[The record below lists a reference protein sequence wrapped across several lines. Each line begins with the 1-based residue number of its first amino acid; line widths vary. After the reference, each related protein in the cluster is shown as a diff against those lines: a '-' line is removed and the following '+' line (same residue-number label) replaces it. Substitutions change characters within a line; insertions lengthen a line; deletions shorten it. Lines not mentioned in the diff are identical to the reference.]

1 LKGRSVVSRIKILH
15 VGLDTHLGGIETY
28 LLKISS
34 NIDRNRFDFGFLTHD
49 NQNPC
54 FFNELSDL
62 GCSFHFVRSRRK
74 SWFGNAKDIRN
85 LLSKEKYDIVH
96 CHLNSLTYITP
107 ALEGLKA
114 GAKVI
119 VHSRNGGSAIGSSSR
134 ILGAINRLRMPWN
147 RVTRVAVS
155 DLAGEWMFGKN
166 RSFLVLNNGLDT
178 SKYMFSAEDRTTI
191 RKELGIPHNAEV
203 IANVGAFRTQKNH
216 TFIIDVFKAYYQRH
230 NDSMLLLVGEGE
242 LEDEIKKKV
251 SEYGIENH
259 VVFAG
264 RRTDIP
270 SVLSASDKYLFPSLY
285 EGFPNALIEAET
297 SGLLC
302 VSSTSITEQ
311 ACLDNCIRVSLDAP
325 VSDWVAALE
334 RSVVSDRKACVEM
347 VEKAGFGI
355 REEIGRLESLYTSLV
370 GGKS

>member
-1 LKGRSVVSRIKILH
+1 MSRIKILH

-34 NIDRNRFDFGFLTHD
+34 NIDRNRFDFGFLAYD
-49 NQNPC
+49 DQNPC

-85 LLSKEKYDIVH
+85 LLAKEKYDIVH
-96 CHLNSLTYITP
+96 CHLNSLTYIAP

-134 ILGAINRLRMPWN
+134 ILGAINKFRMPWN
-147 RVTRVAVS
+147 RVSRVAVS
-155 DLAGEWMFGKN
+155 DLAGVWMFGKN
-166 RSFLVLNNGLDT
+166 RSFTVLNNGLDT
-178 SKYMFSAEDRTTI
+178 SKYMFSAEGRTAI
-191 RKELGIPHNAEV
+191 RKELGIPQNAEV
-203 IANVGAFRTQKNH
+203 VSNVGAFRTQKNH
-216 TFIIDVFKAYYQRH
+216 SFIVDVFNAYHQKH
-230 NDSMLLLVGEGE
+230 SVSILLLVGEGE
-242 LEDEIKKKV
+242 LEDEIKRKV
-251 SEYGIENH
+251 SEYGIENN

-334 RSVVSDRKACVEM
+334 RPVVSDRKACVEM

-355 REEIGRLESLYTSLV
+355 REEIARLESLYTSLV
-370 GGKS
+370 GGKG

>member
-1 LKGRSVVSRIKILH
+1 MSGIRVLH

-28 LLKISS
+28 LLKITS
-34 NIDRNRFDFGFLTHD
+34 NIDRSRFDFGFLVYD
-49 NQNPC
+49 DEKPC

-119 VHSRNGGSAIGSSSR
+119 IHSRNGGSAIGSSSR

-147 RVTRVAVS
+147 KVTRLAVS
-155 DLAGEWMFGKN
+155 DLAGEWMFGKD
-166 RSFLVLNNGLDT
+166 RSFTVLNNGLDT
-178 SKYMFSAEDRTTI
+178 AKYKFSPEERISI
-191 RKELGIPHNAEV
+191 RNELCIPQNAEV

-216 TFIIDVFKAYYQRH
+216 SFIIDVFKEYHRRH
-230 NDSMLLLVGEGE
+230 SDSILLLVGEGE

-251 SEYGIENH
+251 SEYGIENN
-259 VVFAG
+259 VIFAG
-264 RRTDIP
+264 RRSDIGA
-270 SVLSASDKYLFPSLY
+270 VLSASDKYLFPSLY

-302 VSSTSITEQ
+302 VSSTSITKQ

-325 VSDWVAALE
+325 VSDWVSALE
-334 RSVVSDRKACVEM
+334 KPVVSDRMTCVEM

-355 REEIGRLESLYTSLV
+355 KDEIVRLESLYNSLV
-370 GGKS
+370 GGKC

>member
-1 LKGRSVVSRIKILH
+1 MSGIRVLH

-34 NIDRNRFDFGFLTHD
+34 NIDRNRFDFGFLAYD
-49 NQNPC
+49 NQSPC

-62 GCSFHFVRSRRK
+62 GFNFHFVRSRRK

-85 LLSKEKYDIVH
+85 LLAKEKYDIVH

-119 VHSRNGGSAIGSSSR
+119 IHSRNGGSAIGSSSR

-147 RVTRVAVS
+147 KVTRVAVS
-155 DLAGEWMFGKN
+155 DLAGKWMFGKN

-178 SKYMFSAEDRTTI
+178 AKYRFSREERTAV
-191 RKELGIPHNAEV
+191 RKELDIPQNAEV

-216 TFIIDVFKAYYQRH
+216 SFIIDIFKEYHQRH
-230 NDSMLLLVGEGE
+230 NDSILLLVGEGE

-251 SEYGIENH
+251 SECGIENN
-259 VVFAG
+259 VIFSG
-264 RRTDIP
+264 RRSDIGA
-270 SVLSASDKYLFPSLY
+270 VLSASDKYLFPSLY

-325 VSDWVAALE
+325 VSVWVSALE
-334 RSVVSDRKACVEM
+334 KPVVSDRSTCVEM

-355 REEIGRLESLYTSLV
+355 KEEIARLENLYTTLV
-370 GGKS
+370 GGNG